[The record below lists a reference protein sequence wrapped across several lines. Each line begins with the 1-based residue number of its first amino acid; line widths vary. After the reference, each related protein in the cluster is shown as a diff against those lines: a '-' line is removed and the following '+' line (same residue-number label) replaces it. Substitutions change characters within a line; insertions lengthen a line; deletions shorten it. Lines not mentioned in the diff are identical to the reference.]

1 MQHLP
6 SMNRLK
12 KGAGISNPSDDHA
25 KLRRVLIVAGEAS
38 ADLHG
43 ANLVRA
49 MKDLDPGATFC
60 GIGGKNMEEAGV
72 RNLFTSS
79 DMAVVGI
86 TEVFAKARLIYKA
99 SRTLKSILKHRRP
112 DLLILIDYPDF
123 NINLART
130 AKRCGVPVLY
140 YISPQVWA
148 WRVGRVRKIARR
160 VDRMAVILP
169 FEEDFYRQRGV
180 TVEYVG
186 HPLLDAVPEG
196 LNKTAVRREM
206 NIGRDDP
213 VLAVLPGSRG
223 EEVRNLLPVMTD
235 AAEML
240 TSRLPGLKCIIP
252 VAPTISPETVR
263 AMIRHSPLDIRIC
276 HGETYRVL
284 AASDLCFVA
293 SGTATLEAGILGVPM
308 VIVYRVS
315 PMSFWIAKRVV
326 RVDRIGLVNL
336 VTDTPFVPELV
347 QNDVTA
353 RRLSEEALAVLE
365 GGEARENML
374 KGFRDLKEKL
384 GTGTPSGRTA
394 EIALDMMNQH

>member
-1 MQHLP
+1 M
-6 SMNRLK
+6 
-12 KGAGISNPSDDHA
+12 
-25 KLRRVLIVAGEAS
+25 IVAGEAS

-49 MKDLDPGATFC
+49 VKELDPKTAFC
-60 GIGGKNMEEAGV
+60 GIGGKNMHAAGV
-72 RNLFTSS
+72 RILFTSS

-86 TEVFAKARLIYKA
+86 TEVFSKARLILKA

-169 FEEDFYRQRGV
+169 FEEDFYRRRGV

-196 LNKTAVRREM
+196 LDKRTVRKDM
-206 NIGRDDP
+206 NIEKDDP
-213 VLAVLPGSRG
+213 VLALLPGSRD
-223 EEVRNLLPVMTD
+223 EEVRNLLPVMID
-235 AAEML
+235 AAEDL
-240 TSRLPGLKCIIP
+240 TTHLPALKCIIP
-252 VAPTISPETVR
+252 VAPTISPETLKD
-263 AMIRHSPLDIRIC
+263 MIRPSTLDIRIC
-276 HGETYRVL
+276 RGETYRVMT
-284 AASDLCFVA
+284 ASDLCFVA

-308 VIVYRVS
+308 IIVYRVS
-315 PMSFWIAKRVV
+315 PISFWIAKRVIKV
-326 RVDRIGLVNL
+326 NRIGLVNL
-336 VTDTPFVPELV
+336 VTDAPFVPELV
-347 QNDVTA
+347 QDDVTP
-353 RRLSEEALAVLE
+353 RRLSKEALTLME
-365 GGEARENML
+365 GGEARQNML
-374 KGFRDLKEKL
+374 EGFRELKEKL
-384 GTGTPSGRTA
+384 GKGAPSRRTA
-394 EIALDMMNQH
+394 EIALNLIHRP